1 MNLNGKNV
9 LLTGATGGIG
19 VHIARALA
27 AEGANIS
34 MVAYP
39 GNSLEELTKELSR
52 PDNKLIWFDED
63 LRQEA
68 SIRKVIEGTR
78 TQIGEIDVLIN
89 NAGIEVTAP
98 YHTLSFDSIDSIL
111 NCNLRAPLLLTNLVL
126 ENMLN
131 QNRGHVVNISSLAGK
146 SGPSCQEVYAA
157 TKAGL
162 IGFTN
167 SLRATYR
174 KTKVSASVICP
185 GFVEAGIYDRLK
197 TKTGLP
203 APKLLGTSK
212 PETVGAA
219 VINAIRKDLPEVIIN
234 PIPVRPLFA
243 ISELFPRLGA
253 WLTNL
258 TGAHDFFDQ
267 SAQRLTKDTDKNEKD
282 SD

>member
-27 AEGANIS
+27 SEGANIS

-39 GNSLEELTKELSR
+39 GNSLEELTRELSR
-52 PDNKLIWFDED
+52 PEIKLIWFDED
-63 LRQEA
+63 LRNEA
-68 SIRKVIEGTR
+68 GILKVIRDTKE
-78 TQIGEIDVLIN
+78 QLGEIDVLIN

-98 YHTLSFDSIDSIL
+98 YHSLTFESIDSIL
-111 NCNLRAPLLLTNLVL
+111 RCNLRAPLFLTNLVL
-126 ENMLN
+126 EDMLKKN
-131 QNRGHVVNISSLAGK
+131 QGHIVNISSLAGK

-174 KTKVSASVICP
+174 KTNIGASVICP

-197 TKTGLP
+197 TKTGLN

-212 PETVGAA
+212 PETVGKA
-219 VINAIRKDLPEVIIN
+219 VINAILKDLPEVIIN

-243 ISELFPRLGA
+243 ISELSPRLGA
-253 WLTNL
+253 WLTSL

-267 SAQRLTKDTDKNEKD
+267 SAERLNMPPEEK
-282 SD
+282 